1 MSQATLNELSLI
13 PDIISLREIIVN
25 DPEIT
30 QIPGELS
37 KIGHDLVIMQSNVA
51 VPVLDLNPESIKQA
65 NQWLAY
71 TQGYKDRIT
80 YHRNLL
86 DGYDHKIA
94 IYWNLGH
101 NILMIQPSIEALRS
115 NDQRM
120 VYVEHIFEDVNG
132 IKFNRLRRDIKFI
145 MRKMETIEKNLQDGF
160 WNLQQQQRNLQ
171 LIAQMNKAIPNY

>member
-37 KIGHDLVIMQSNVA
+37 KISHDLVIMQSNVA
-51 VPVLDLNPESIKQA
+51 VPVLDLNPESVKQA

-86 DGYDHKIA
+86 DGYDHKIG
-94 IYWNLGH
+94 IYWNLGQ

-115 NDQRM
+115 NDQRI

-132 IKFNRLRRDIKFI
+132 IKFNRLRRDIKFV

>member
-37 KIGHDLVIMQSNVA
+37 KISHDLVIMQSNVA

-86 DGYDHKIA
+86 DGYDHKIG
-94 IYWNLGH
+94 IYWN
-101 NILMIQPSIEALRS
+101 LRS

-132 IKFNRLRRDIKFI
+132 IKFNRLRRDIKFVV
-145 MRKMETIEKNLQDGF
+145 RKMETIEKNLQDGF